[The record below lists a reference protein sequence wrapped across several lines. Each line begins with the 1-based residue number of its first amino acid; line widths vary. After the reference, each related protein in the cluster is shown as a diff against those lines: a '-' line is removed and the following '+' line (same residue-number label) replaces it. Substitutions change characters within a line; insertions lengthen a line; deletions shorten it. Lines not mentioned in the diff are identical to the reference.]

1 MDIVFIASLGPPG
14 GGRQDMTARFVRPF
28 NVVGLAEM
36 SDASKAGIFETILGD
51 FLSAFTPEIS
61 KLCSGLV
68 QSTIDTFNNVVS
80 SLLPTPAKSHYT
92 FNLRDLA
99 KVFQGTLM
107 GSPKFIEQPIGM
119 VRLWSHELKRVFED
133 RLTTSDDHAWF
144 INQLTEITSSK
155 FGMKWS
161 DIVRADSASSLKLN
175 LTSSPRR
182 RRCGRMRASR
192 PRRDGVHQT

>member
-1 MDIVFIASLGPPG
+1 M
-14 GGRQDMTARFVRPF
+14 
-28 NVVGLAEM
+28 
-36 SDASKAGIFETILGD
+36 
-51 FLSAFTPEIS
+51 
-61 KLCSGLV
+61 

-161 DIVRADSASSLKLN
+161 DIVRTERLLYCDFLDPNADPRIYQEVEDINKLKLVVN
-175 LTSSPRR
+175 DFLEEHNAESKSPMPLARARR
-182 RRCGRMRASR
+182 PVAFM
-192 PRRDGVHQT
+192 